1 MEELLK
7 IFETSEENHREFE
20 ELKEKF
26 MEDLRG
32 KLTGQKSTLPASSYS
47 GQLPSVTPQQTKKRA
62 KRLSDLTESDNETV
76 VAEIIPPRL
85 SARTSNSKLLA
96 TAVAME
102 AEPIDNDFVPQTP
115 NVNPKPAPRSEKIQ
129 SKEQAEGL
137 LMPPPAMPAA
147 QAQADTTQNNNGEI
161 SFARPQRAA
170 KLKSE
175 KNLKEPQIKG
185 KLRRPS
191 NFDNPKVK
199 LEKEQR
205 PSQMYQNEQ
214 SATQTNRDSSKSTAS
229 VASENS
235 VIALPTKAPSVVEIE
250 SDEDAIEKDKERDR
264 NSAEIGKTR
273 GLCIKIKR
281 EKSSTGSID
290 GKEITDTSTP
300 PTTLESSVSTQ
311 QTVPIPKVA
320 VKAEAGSDDSTIGS
334 TTVSANTT
342 TTGNTRRRKKK
353 DAVPKPIKVE
363 RFSEIDEGLCTR
375 KTRKQTRASAAS
387 VYEDAVDNLV
397 PTEAVNTPPTRVSI
411 VPPEIA
417 AAAGMEET
425 PNNRIQPDKTVVAG
439 AVINDATFCANAAQ
453 TTFQVDAG
461 QATFVMDNNNA
472 NMTVTLDKKSGTAA
486 TTVGDTTY
494 NVNATG
500 NTRDN
505 STASS
510 HHSMETAKDTSHP
523 QADSL
528 ITEDESF
535 EKPKGKLATLP
546 KPGRASAKLAT
557 TKAFKMPTRTN
568 ELFNP
573 LVQSP
578 VKKKVEAF
586 ENAAIAAHTKEV
598 GTVGRP
604 KRTKENNVPL
614 GVNTPTFGKIASA
627 PALGRFLTPT
637 QSSNVTGTLA
647 KIKKVPNSASKAMA
661 HPKAIASVKAS
672 ASSTSAKAL
681 SRENSAE
688 DFRKG
693 LHNLAE
699 ERKKQREQKHLIAAQ
714 QREAK
719 ERERAERAAKLVK
732 EREEK
737 RLKKQQEAEQ
747 KKQAL
752 EEIQRNLRKQE
763 EADKLK
769 AAKLKAEQERELLQ
783 QMKQQQNARAAAA
796 KMLPPPPKLQS
807 KYTFE
812 MLHEDDSTD
821 EEDKTS
827 YKRPPPPTWSR
838 SHVRGAAIRMQQY
851 WPTKIID
858 SFFSVQPMSPD
869 LRLIFPNISSHHLKR
884 NSSVLWS
891 TPPRYSELPKY

>member
-7 IFETSEENHREFE
+7 IVQTSEEYCNELRQ
-20 ELKEKF
+20 LKEQF
-26 MEDLRG
+26 IQDLRA
-32 KLTGQKSTLPASSYS
+32 KLGGQKPTKADSTSSDILPTA
-47 GQLPSVTPQQTKKRA
+47 TPQQIKKRI
-62 KRLSDLTESDNETV
+62 KRLSDLNESDGDSLPENKSLG
-76 VAEIIPPRL
+76 R
-85 SARTSNSKLLA
+85 SARSSNSRPLA
-96 TAVAME
+96 AAVTMD
-102 AEPIDNDFVPQTP
+102 AENFDDYIVSQTKNVVPM
-115 NVNPKPAPRSEKIQ
+115 PAPRSTKTQET
-129 SKEQAEGL
+129 EQTEEQ
-137 LMPPPAMPAA
+137 LMPPPPVPIAPL
-147 QAQADTTQNNNGEI
+147 QADVTQSIET

-175 KNLKEPQIKG
+175 KNLKEPKLNN

-191 NFDNPKVK
+191 KSDTTTVK
-199 LEKEQR
+199 LEHEQR
-205 PSQMYQNEQ
+205 PSQFYQVIENVSE
-214 SATQTNRDSSKSTAS
+214 TNRDSSKSTAS
-229 VASENS
+229 VRSEDS
-235 VIALPTKAPSVVEIE
+235 VVAILAKAPSVVEINSE
-250 SDEDAIEKDKERDR
+250 DEETTNDKESPR
-264 NSAEIGKTR
+264 NSVDDGKKR
-273 GLCIKIKR
+273 GLRIKIKR
-281 EKSSTGSID
+281 EKSSLGSTNKKS
-290 GKEITDTSTP
+290 GDTSQ
-300 PTTLESSVSTQ
+300 LSSASKASVNPE

-320 VKAEAGSDDSTIGS
+320 IKSESDDSTLTS
-334 TTVSANTT
+334 TVSINTT
-342 TTGNTRRRKKK
+342 STSTNTKRRKKK

-363 RFSEIDEGLCTR
+363 RFSDIEKPARTR
-375 KTRKQTRASAAS
+375 KEHQKQVRTSGGS
-387 VYEDAVDNLV
+387 VYEDAVDH
-397 PTEAVNTPPTRVSI
+397 PIVNESTDTPPTRVST
-411 VPPEIA
+411 VPPQVA
-417 AAAGMEET
+417 AAAGVNET
-425 PNNRIQPDKTVVAG
+425 VNNRTQPDKTANLTVVTGG
-439 AVINDATFCANAAQ
+439 APSDATFCANAAQ

-461 QATFVMDNNNA
+461 QATFVMDTQNA
-472 NMTVTLDKKSGTAA
+472 NMTVTMDKKSGGTGASVA
-486 TTVGDTTY
+486 DTTY
-494 NVNATG
+494 NVHG
-500 NTRDN
+500 NGPDN

-510 HHSMETAKDTSHP
+510 QHSMETAKDTTHP
-523 QADSL
+523 QHDSL

-535 EKPKGKLATLP
+535 EPEKPKSKLATLP
-546 KPGRASAKLAT
+546 KPGPAATKLGPS
-557 TKAFKMPTRTN
+557 KVYKMPTRTN

-586 ENAAIAAHTKEV
+586 ENAAIAAHSTEV
-598 GTVGRP
+598 TSTGRP
-604 KRTKENNVPL
+604 KRTKENTAPSSL
-614 GVNTPTFGKIASA
+614 TTPTIGKLASA

-637 QSSNVTGTLA
+637 QSSNLTGTLT
-647 KIKKVPNSASKAMA
+647 KVKKVPNSASKAMA
-661 HPKAIASVKAS
+661 HPKAMTSVKGAGS
-672 ASSTSAKAL
+672 ATSSKPL

-737 RLKKQQEAEQ
+737 RLKRQQEAEQ

-752 EEIQRNLRKQE
+752 EEIQRNLRQQE
-763 EADKLK
+763 EAAKLK
-769 AAKLKAEQERELLQ
+769 AAKLKAEQEREVLQ
-783 QMKQQQNARAAAA
+783 QVKQQNARAAAG

-807 KYTFE
+807 KYTFD

-821 EEDKTS
+821 EEEKTS

-869 LRLIFPNISSHHLKR
+869 LRSIFPNISAHHLKR
-884 NSSVLWS
+884 NSSVLWT